1 MEVNKQDFCLL
12 VLPSI
17 TRALYDI
24 GKQNAALGF
33 AAFKML
39 NDYAITGEEPQGVEN
54 ITLKILFGLVAP
66 VIDDNRRKTEAQR
79 ENGKKGGRPRTR
91 TEEAATEEAATEE
104 CTEEGTEEGTD
115 LEVIEPEIIIPSE
128 REKQQK
134 EWQKYWQDL
143 CVTTNLPLA
152 RLNEYKEQFEAHC
165 RVSKKEHK
173 DLQDWQSHFY
183 AWLCKQKEFDRR
195 KTAAERKREANAYAI
210 KNCMASVSETL
221 SKGEFERQKRD
232 AEFAEH
238 VRKKMLAGDRSDE
251 IPF

>member
-1 MEVNKQDFCLL
+1 MEVKKQDFCLL

-91 TEEAATEEAATEE
+91 TEEAATEEV
-104 CTEEGTEEGTD
+104 TD
-115 LEVIEPEIIIPSE
+115 PEVIEPEIIIPSE
-128 REKQQK
+128 RVKQQK

-143 CVTTNLPLA
+143 CVTTGLPLA

-195 KTAAERKREANAYAI
+195 KTAAERKREANAYALRTLQ
-210 KNCMASVSETL
+210 ASITETL
-221 SKGEFERQKRD
+221 ERGQD
-232 AEFAEH
+232 EN
-238 VRKKMLAGDRSDE
+238 E
-251 IPF
+251 IPI

>member
-1 MEVNKQDFCLL
+1 MEVKKQDFCLL

-104 CTEEGTEEGTD
+104 VTD
-115 LEVIEPEIIIPSE
+115 PEVIEPEIIIPSE

-143 CVTTNLPLA
+143 CVTTGLPLA

-195 KTAAERKREANAYAI
+195 KTAADRKREANAYAV
-210 KNCMASVSETL
+210 KNCMASVNEML
-221 SKGEFERQKRD
+221 SKGAIERQKRD

-238 VRKKMLAGDRSDE
+238 ARKKMLAEDRSE
-251 IPF
+251 EMPF

>member
-1 MEVNKQDFCLL
+1 MEVKEQDFCLL

-17 TRALYDI
+17 TRALYKI
-24 GKQNAALGF
+24 GQKNAALGF

-39 NDYAITGEEPQGVEN
+39 NDYAITGEEPQGVDDDL
-54 ITLKILFGLVAP
+54 TLSVLFAAIAP
-66 VIDDNRRKTEAQR
+66 IIDGSRRKTEAQR

-91 TEEAATEEAATEE
+91 TEEHTEERTEERTEEAATEA
-104 CTEEGTEEGTD
+104 TD
-115 LEVIEPEIIIPSE
+115 PEVIEPEIIIPSE

-143 CVTTNLPLA
+143 CVTTGLPLA
-152 RLNEYKEQFEAHC
+152 RLNEYKEQFGAHC

-195 KTAAERKREANAYAI
+195 KTAAERKREANAYALRTLQ
-210 KNCMASVSETL
+210 ASITETL
-221 SKGEFERQKRD
+221 ERGQD
-232 AEFAEH
+232 EN
-238 VRKKMLAGDRSDE
+238 E
-251 IPF
+251 IPI

>member
-39 NDYAITGEEPQGVEN
+39 NDYAITGEEPQDVEN

-91 TEEAATEEAATEE
+91 TEEAATEEAAREE
-104 CTEEGTEEGTD
+104 VTD
-115 LEVIEPEIIIPSE
+115 PEVIEPEIIIPSE

-143 CVTTNLPLA
+143 CVTTCLPLA
-152 RLNEYKEQFEAHC
+152 RLNEYKEQFDAHC

-183 AWLCKQKEFDRR
+183 AWLCKQKEFDRK
-195 KTAAERKREANAYAI
+195 KTTAERKREANAYAI
-210 KNCMASVSETL
+210 KRCMASVDEMLTTR
-221 SKGEFERQKRD
+221 EQRD
-232 AEFAEH
+232 AEI
-238 VRKKMLAGDRSDE
+238 LP
-251 IPF
+251 I

>member
-1 MEVNKQDFCLL
+1 MEVKKQDFCLL

-91 TEEAATEEAATEE
+91 TEEAASEEAASEE
-104 CTEEGTEEGTD
+104 VTD
-115 LEVIEPEIIIPSE
+115 PEVIEPEIIIPSE
-128 REKQQK
+128 KEKQQK

-143 CVTTNLPLA
+143 CVTTGLPLA

-195 KTAAERKREANAYAI
+195 KTAAERKREANENAI
-210 KNCMASVSETL
+210 KNCMASVN
-221 SKGEFERQKRD
+221 ERLTTRAQRD
-232 AEFAEH
+232 AEFQAHIIEKLS
-238 VRKKMLAGDRSDE
+238 RPDKDE
-251 IPF
+251 NEMPFALRDQDLPI